1 MDYSKR
7 LTLLHALCLAD
18 SYSDGAKPNINL
30 DDYNAVDSAH
40 YLTSFI
46 TFKAIQAAM
55 REPED
60 ERHNNFDMLS
70 VYQAYAM
77 LVFAFLTL
85 PLSHELSEQN
95 TAAPDFTTAQ
105 VVIAKTLFAGISDAE
120 LMEIIESGFNKFK
133 LIGDAEA
140 EHWAEFRENLD
151 KLTVSF
157 VVAGTDDDSPH
168 SKEEVLPFFGQLLSQ
183 LCEAFERD

>member
-18 SYSDGAKPNINL
+18 TYNEGAKPNINL
-30 DDYNAVDSAH
+30 DDYKAIDSAH

-55 REPED
+55 RQPAD

-77 LVFAFLTL
+77 LIFAFLTL
-85 PLSHELSEQN
+85 PLSHELSEKN
-95 TAAPDFTTAQ
+95 EAAPDLTAAQ
-105 VVIAKTLFAGISDAE
+105 VIIARTFHFSSSMCVK
-120 LMEIIESGFNKFK
+120 
-133 LIGDAEA
+133 
-140 EHWAEFRENLD
+140 
-151 KLTVSF
+151 
-157 VVAGTDDDSPH
+157 
-168 SKEEVLPFFGQLLSQ
+168 
-183 LCEAFERD
+183 